1 MANYPKH
8 SEDAAQNTY
17 SIAEQL
23 DDNSSSWNEVNVA
36 GKSTIEASSTTFARN
51 SRFVLFVDNDFKT
64 PAEFDNLVTKVG
76 PLYQMTVQPGE
87 TYTIQG
93 KERNDYAPGIDYT
106 SAFASQFSET
116 GAGDNIVPEGV
127 KVVQGLGDFLE
138 GTITDSAIQDAGQ
151 KEGFPLIFEPD
162 DATFGV
168 YRGNDLVESKSLNSG
183 EWINNPFEM
192 DKYQYDV
199 TRFAVKREEGNLYG
213 SGSQRLYM
221 KLRNIDN
228 GKEEYLKVAEVGD
241 PSEAIVNRYN
251 LFNTV
256 QVSVDSSADP
266 YTFSIGPVHYFA
278 EGDINIPLRQRDS
291 PLRNVSVNA
300 SFDDTAG
307 TVIAVYRKNP
317 NNKEVPLRLRCG
329 GKAETDGR
337 IELREVHPNY
347 IDFGTVDPT
356 NDANWGP
363 PPELRQRETAV
374 QALDFTVGDISILT
388 DSSRMR
394 GEQGSVVEYSGQS
407 TRGGSSQPEVAGN
420 SERLSEFDYT
430 VAVAKH
436 QSTAEDILRYRLFT
450 EELW

>member
-1 MANYPKH
+1 MGNYPTH
-8 SEDAAQNTY
+8 SEDAGQNTY
-17 SIAEQL
+17 SIAEQF
-23 DDNSSSWNEVNVA
+23 DNNSSSWNEVNVA
-36 GKSTIEASSTTFARN
+36 GKTTIEASSTTFARN

-93 KERNDYAPGIDYT
+93 KERNEYSPGVDYT
-106 SAFASQFSET
+106 SAFASQFSES

-138 GTITDSAIQDAGQ
+138 GTITDSAVQDAGE

-168 YRGNDLVESKSLNSG
+168 YRNSNLVQSKSLNNG
-183 EWINNPFEM
+183 EWIKNPFEL
-192 DKYQYDV
+192 DQYQYDV

-213 SGSQRLYM
+213 SGSQRLFM
-221 KLRNIDN
+221 KLRDIET
-228 GKEEYLKVAEVGD
+228 GEEEYLKVAEVGD

-251 LFNTV
+251 LFNTI
-256 QVSVDSSADP
+256 QVSVDATGDP
-266 YTFSIGPVHYFA
+266 YTFSIGPVHYFV
-278 EGDINIPLRQRDS
+278 EGDINIPIRRKNS
-291 PLRNVSVNA
+291 PLRNVPVNA
-300 SFDDTAG
+300 TFGDTAG
-307 TVIAVYRKNP
+307 TVFAVYRKDP
-317 NNKEVPLRLRCG
+317 NNKEVPLDLRCG
-329 GKAETDGR
+329 GKAQTNGR

-347 IDFGTVDPT
+347 IDFGTIDPT

-374 QALDFTVGDISILT
+374 QALDFTVGDVSLAT
-388 DSSRMR
+388 DSNRMR
-394 GEQGSVVEYSGQS
+394 GEQGSAVEYSGQS
-407 TRGGSSQPEVAGN
+407 TSGGSSDAAVAGE

-436 QSTAEDILRYRLFT
+436 QSTSEDIIRY
-450 EELW
+450 ELITQEFW